1 MARSLV
7 RVSKKARNINT
18 QEYKIAVDEFVKKM
32 GGATKIISVLQNQY
46 SIPMSKARVI
56 SSRSIDDQPAYMSW

>member
-1 MARSLV
+1 MAKSLV
-7 RVSKKARNINT
+7 RVSKKARNIDT
-18 QEYKIAVDEFVKKM
+18 LEYKVAVDEFVKKM
-32 GGATKIISVLQNQY
+32 GGANKIISVLQNKY